1 MDDWK
6 FLSFF
11 SLVKDYLF
19 ELNWDDGVCSR
30 GGGVHGCGG
39 NWSVPSSFLHLL
51 LDALVS
57 VYKVLAHALNVN
69 PKGFVLPDFVSFGR
83 SFIDGD
89 KEILHFLII
98 NFHHGDV
105 DFVLLVCFVGVL
117 SYSVENFLTSD
128 WDDSFVGAV
137 AYHRVRLS
145 CSCLSVGEK
154 TAMVP
159 LPSII

>member
-1 MDDWK
+1 M
-6 FLSFF
+6 
-11 SLVKDYLF
+11 
-19 ELNWDDGVCSR
+19 
-30 GGGVHGCGG
+30 
-39 NWSVPSSFLHLL
+39 
-51 LDALVS
+51 
-57 VYKVLAHALNVN
+57 
-69 PKGFVLPDFVSFGR
+69 LPDFVSFGG
-83 SFIDGD
+83 SFVNGD
-89 KEILHFLII
+89 KEVLHFFIVD
-98 NFHHGDV
+98 FHHGDV
-105 DFVLLVCFVGVL
+105 DFVLLVSFVRVL